1 MNSVSIQGV
10 SKRFRLPDQRF
21 NSLKERVLHFGKVPY
36 HEFWALKDI
45 NLEISE
51 GTTTGLLGRNGSGK
65 STLLK
70 CIAGILQPTSGQI
83 VVKGRLASMLELG
96 SGFHPDLS
104 GRDNVYLNGSLLGF
118 SKKDIDK
125 RFDSIV
131 EFAELSEFIDSQ
143 VKHYSSGMYA
153 RLGFA
158 VAVNVDPDIL
168 LVDEV
173 LAVGD
178 EAFQNKCMDR
188 IKQFQREGRTI
199 VLVTHG
205 TDQVRQIC
213 DYAAVLSKGD
223 LVYSGDSL
231 ESIRSYR
238 DILVT
243 DANDDSVHLEVA
255 ENEPEGEPLGVWDEK
270 SNPKYGED
278 LLNVGVSKGSE
289 FYKDRTIEIL
299 SVTFRDK
306 LGVVCNSVMTAEP
319 LIVEFEYKSCNI
331 DEELFAVFSIYSVR
345 GEIIFRNFF
354 QDDLYSNIKLSQ
366 NGTIKF
372 NIDQV
377 PLLDGTFKV
386 SLELLNRENQVI
398 FQRDSLDSFSV
409 TNPTKNVGLV
419 NLQIKPSVE

>member
-1 MNSVSIQGV
+1 MISVSIEGV

-21 NSLKERVLHFGKVPY
+21 NSLKERVMHFGKVPY

-45 NLEISE
+45 DLEIQE

-70 CIAGILQPTSGQI
+70 CIAGILQPTNGQI

-104 GRDNVYLNGSLLGF
+104 GRDNVYLNASLLGF
-118 SKKDIDK
+118 TKKDIDI

-188 IKQFQREGRTI
+188 IKQFQAEGRTI
-199 VLVTHG
+199 ILVTHG
-205 TDQVRQIC
+205 TDQVRQVC
-213 DYAAVLSKGD
+213 DYAAVLSKGN
-223 LVYSGDSL
+223 LVYKGDSL

-238 DILVT
+238 DILVN
-243 DANDDSVHLEVA
+243 DANSEEAAHVAASTETTADTADKIPEDSEHSRLDLGNGKSSSALERYV
-255 ENEPEGEPLGVWDEK
+255 EV
-270 SNPKYGED
+270 
-278 LLNVGVSKGSE
+278 
-289 FYKDRTIEIL
+289 T
-299 SVTFRDK
+299 SVTFRNK
-306 LGVVCNSVMTAEP
+306 MGEKINSIPSGES
-319 LIVEFEYKSCNI
+319 LSVEFGYNSKNI
-331 DEELFAVFSIYSVR
+331 NEDLFSVFSIYTVR
-345 GEIIFRNFF
+345 GETVYQNYLR
-354 QDDLYSNIKLSQ
+354 DELYSILALGEK
-366 NGTIKF
+366 GTIKF
-372 NIDQV
+372 DIEQL

-386 SLELLNRENQVI
+386 SLGLYDSQNRCV
-398 FQRDSLDSFSV
+398 FLRDSLDSFSV
-409 TNPTKNVGLV
+409 TNPTKNTGFV
-419 NLQIKPSVE
+419 NIIVKPVVEIDS

>member
-1 MNSVSIQGV
+1 MSTVSIQGV

-21 NSLKERVLHFGKVPY
+21 NSLKERLLHFGKVPY

-45 NLEISE
+45 NVEIKE
-51 GTTTGLLGRNGSGK
+51 GSTTGLLGRNGSGK

-70 CIAGILQPTSGQI
+70 CIAGILQPTTGQI
-83 VVKGRLASMLELG
+83 VVRGRLASMLELG

-104 GRDNVYLNGSLLGF
+104 GRDNVYLNASLLGF
-118 SKKDIDK
+118 TRKDIDA

-178 EAFQNKCMDR
+178 EAFQNKCMDS
-188 IKQFQREGRTI
+188 IKQFQTEGRTI
-199 VLVTHG
+199 ILVTHD

-223 LVYSGDSL
+223 LAYQGDSL

-243 DANDDSVHLEVA
+243 DANTEEALHSAVSHTESSSETTDAPVIE
-255 ENEPEGEPLGVWDEK
+255 EEKPEGK
-270 SNPKYGED
+270 SPQLK
-278 LLNVGVSKGSE
+278 SE
-289 FYKDRTIEIL
+289 RIIEVTSVDFKDRFGQKVV
-299 SVTFRDK
+299 SVST
-306 LGVVCNSVMTAEP
+306 GET
-319 LIVEFEYKSCNI
+319 LIVEFSYTAKNI
-331 DEELFAVFSIYSVR
+331 AEELISVFSIYTVR
-345 GEIIFRNFF
+345 GETVF
-354 QDDLYSNIKLSQ
+354 QNYQKDDLFSLMDLEESGVIRFEVEDL
-366 NGTIKF
+366 
-372 NIDQV
+372 

-386 SLELLNRENQVI
+386 SLGLYDMQSRVV
-398 FQRDSLDSFSV
+398 FQRDSMDSFSV
-409 TNPTKNVGLV
+409 TNPTKNTGLV
-419 NLQIKPSVE
+419 NVKVRPSIVAEKNRF

>member
-1 MNSVSIQGV
+1 MISVSIEGV

-21 NSLKERVLHFGKVPY
+21 NSLKERVMHFGKVPY

-45 NLEISE
+45 DLEIQE

-70 CIAGILQPTSGQI
+70 CIAGILQPTNGQI

-104 GRDNVYLNGSLLGF
+104 GRDNVYLNASLLGF
-118 SKKDIDK
+118 TKKDIDV

-188 IKQFQREGRTI
+188 IKQFQAEGRTI
-199 VLVTHG
+199 ILVTHG
-205 TDQVRQIC
+205 TDQVRQVC
-213 DYAAVLSKGD
+213 DYAAVLSKGI
-223 LVYSGDSL
+223 LVYKGDSL

-238 DILVT
+238 DILVN
-243 DANDDSVHLEVA
+243 DANSEEAAHVAATSETTDDTADKTREDSEHPPLDLGNAKSSSALERFVEVTSVA
-255 ENEPEGEPLGVWDEK
+255 FRNKMGEKINSIPSGESLSVEFGYNSK
-270 SNPKYGED
+270 NINED
-278 LLNVGVSKGSE
+278 LFS
-289 FYKDRTIEIL
+289 
-299 SVTFRDK
+299 
-306 LGVVCNSVMTAEP
+306 
-319 LIVEFEYKSCNI
+319 
-331 DEELFAVFSIYSVR
+331 VFSIYTVR
-345 GEIIFRNFF
+345 GETVYQNYLR
-354 QDDLYSNIKLSQ
+354 DELYSILTLGEK
-366 NGTIKF
+366 GIIKF
-372 NIDQV
+372 DIEQL

-386 SLELLNRENQVI
+386 SLGLYDSQNRCV
-398 FQRDSLDSFSV
+398 FLRDSLDSFSV
-409 TNPTKNVGLV
+409 TNPTKNTGFV
-419 NLQIKPSVE
+419 NIIVKPAVEIDN